1 MVFSTKSLLLLVPKT
16 GQGKSAVFYA
26 TALLNGGVNLIFY
39 PLKSLAIDQENKT
52 LDLSIQGAS
61 LVDYLDP
68 TGLESLKLKLN
79 KMSQQF
85 CQESHEQ
92 EQVLSTTTTIENK
105 KLDETAIVLLLT
117 EHSFLLIQREIHQLN
132 KVGGLKCVFIDEAHC
147 LTGDGKTFRPELL
160 QLGYKFLRRLA
171 PTVKVVAATATCNNN
186 ILDDLTTLTNWKFD
200 KVIWGSIDRREIY
213 MRFELVTV

>member
-1 MVFSTKSLLLLVPKT
+1 
-16 GQGKSAVFYA
+16 
-26 TALLNGGVNLIFY
+26 
-39 PLKSLAIDQENKT
+39 LAINQENKT
-52 LDLSIQGAS
+52 HDLSIQGAS
-61 LVDYLDP
+61 SVDYLDP
-68 TGLESLKLKLN
+68 NELESLKLKLD
-79 KMSQQF
+79 KRSQQF

-92 EQVLSTTTTIENK
+92 EQVLLTATTIENK

-147 LTGDGKTFRPELL
+147 LTEDGKTFRPELL